1 MTLRELALVSFT
13 LLMQASVGIV
23 LVVAALPSLQAFHPK
38 PGGVWPLVG
47 RLGTPLGVAVA
58 AAALGLLASLLHLG
72 QPALAWLALANVRGS
87 WLSREIALA
96 IVFVAALAALAL
108 SHAGDRSA
116 PSLRMAASGLA
127 AVAGLALVSSMARLY
142 MIGGQPAWDRFTT
155 PASFFASTLLLG
167 LVAVVA
173 LGAPP
178 LSPRTAR
185 VLASTSVAL
194 LAVQVLL
201 VPTLLAGVPSEPS
214 AALGPAS
221 VGRAAMWLAA
231 ARIGAAIAGAGLLV
245 IWLRGGF
252 AAPVSIR
259 TRVALLTLVIVSEVV
274 GRVLFYASSV
284 RLGPV

>member
-23 LVVAALPSLQAFHPK
+23 LVVAALPSLQGFHPK
-38 PGGVWPLVG
+38 PGGMWPLVG
-47 RLGTPLGVAVA
+47 RLGTPLGVAAA

-72 QPALAWLALANVRGS
+72 QPILAWFALANVRGS

-96 IVFVAALAALAL
+96 IVFVAALAVLAL
-108 SHAGDRSA
+108 SHAGDRSL
-116 PSLRMAASGLA
+116 PSLRMAASVLA
-127 AVAGLALVSSMARLY
+127 AVAGLALVFSMARLY

-155 PASFFASTLLLG
+155 PATFFASTLLLG

-173 LGAPP
+173 LGALPP
-178 LSPRTAR
+178 SPRAVR
-185 VLASTSVAL
+185 VLASTAVAL

-201 VPTLLAGVPSEPS
+201 VPALLASVPSEPA

-221 VGRAAMWLAA
+221 VGHAATWLAA

-245 IWLRGGF
+245 TWLRGGS
-252 AAPVSIR
+252 AVPVPMH
-259 TRVALLTLVIVSEVV
+259 TRVVMLTLVVVSEIV